1 MKGVVIMTERFR
13 ILIVAVLLALTL
25 TTMAFAQAAAPVS
38 KHVEIY
44 GQKIHY
50 LEAGSSGPS
59 VILLHGL
66 GGDATNWAQ
75 TIPALASKYH
85 VYAPDQIGF
94 GQSDKPIVN
103 YRVATLVEF
112 LDQFYQKLGIEKAT
126 LVGNSFGGWAAAAF
140 AVAHPQK
147 VDKLALVSAAG
158 YSAKGYAKRETLK
171 ELYPAFNPST
181 TADMRRLFELL
192 FYDKAMST
200 DAVVVPSFA
209 KKLKTGDGYTIN
221 SFMDSILRSEDFID
235 DKVKTIKAPT
245 LVIWGKEDKLNPLAM
260 GEAFAQDISGA
271 QKVIIEQCGHVPQ
284 IEKAPAFNSA
294 LLKFLAGE
302 PATKN

>member
-1 MKGVVIMTERFR
+1 MPEHLRMPICATLVAF
-13 ILIVAVLLALTL
+13 ILTAAFGQAVA
-25 TTMAFAQAAAPVS
+25 PGS
-38 KHVEIY
+38 KQIEIY

-50 LEAGSSGPS
+50 WEVGSSGPP

-103 YRVATLVEF
+103 YRVAMLVEF
-112 LDQFYQKLGIEKAT
+112 LDQFYQKLGIEKAI
-126 LVGNSFGGWAAAAF
+126 LIGNSLGGWAAAAF
-140 AVAHPQK
+140 AIAHPQK
-147 VDKLALVSAAG
+147 VAKLVLVSAAG
-158 YSAKGYAKRETLK
+158 YSAKGYARGETLK
-171 ELYPAFNPST
+171 DLYATFNPST
-181 TADMRRLFELL
+181 TADMKRLYELI
-192 FYDKAMST
+192 FYEKAIST
-200 DAVVVPSFA
+200 DAFVVPAFT

-221 SFMDSILRSEDFID
+221 SFMDSILRGEDFID

-245 LVIWGKEDKLNPLAM
+245 LVIWGRDDKLNPLAM

-271 QKVIIEQCGHVPQ
+271 QKVVIEQCGHVPQ
-284 IEKAPAFNSA
+284 IERAPVFNDA
-294 LLKFLAGE
+294 LLKFLSDE
-302 PATKN
+302 PATK

>member
-1 MKGVVIMTERFR
+1 MIERLR
-13 ILIVAVLLALTL
+13 IPICAALLALIL
-25 TTMAFAQAAAPVS
+25 TTTAFAQAAAPVS
-38 KHVEIY
+38 KQVEIY

-50 LEAGSSGPS
+50 LEAGSSGPT

-66 GGDATNWAQ
+66 GDDATTWAQ
-75 TIPALASKYH
+75 TIPAIASKYH

-94 GQSDKPIVN
+94 GQSDKPIMN

-140 AVAHPQK
+140 AIAHPQK

-158 YSAKGYAKRETLK
+158 YSGKGYSSGERLK
-171 ELYPAFNPST
+171 ELYSTFNPST
-181 TADMRRLFELL
+181 TADMRRLFELV
-192 FYDKAMST
+192 FYDKAILS
-200 DAVVVPSFA
+200 DASVVQYFT
-209 KKLKTGDGYTIN
+209 KKLKIGDGYTIN
-221 SFMDSILRSEDFID
+221 AFMDSILRGEDFID

-245 LVIWGKEDKLNPLAM
+245 LVIWGREDKLNPLAM
-260 GEAFAQDISGA
+260 AEAFARDISGA
-271 QKVIIEQCGHVPQ
+271 QKVIIELCGHVPQ
-284 IEKAPAFNSA
+284 VEKAPAFNGA

-302 PATKN
+302 PAPQN